1 MFLHLILPPLASEH
15 STFLNKMLLN
25 ANRDGTELERET
37 PSKFPS
43 RTWDP
48 SEKRR
53 VPEDVRLKISIVFM
67 NRINNKRL
75 ILLEKLLIIRF
86 NPGQSLIKN
95 NTRSKYEFGASLVH
109 FFPVKHKFA

>member
-75 ILLEKLLIIRF
+75 ILLEKLLIILF
-86 NPGQSLIKN
+86 NPGQSLI
-95 NTRSKYEFGASLVH
+95 
-109 FFPVKHKFA
+109 